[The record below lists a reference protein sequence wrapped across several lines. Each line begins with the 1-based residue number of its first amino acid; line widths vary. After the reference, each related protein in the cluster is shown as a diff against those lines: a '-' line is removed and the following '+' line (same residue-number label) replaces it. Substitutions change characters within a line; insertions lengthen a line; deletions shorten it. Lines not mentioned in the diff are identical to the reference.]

1 MRKKLQKI
9 IITALFII
17 CTAGILIFI
26 NTKFAYNLHLT
37 YYTLPENNSFI
48 SKLTIQKSCA
58 ENEIYCCQLNDHVHQ
73 YLEESYLKGIR
84 FSIKNPFQIKAFVE
98 KGLLTPILNSE
109 VYIIDTLKYS
119 HPYLTPKAKNLLQTI
134 GTLFQNK
141 LKNTNVSGTKLI
153 VTSLL
158 RTTSSIKKLRR
169 INRNAIRYSAH
180 LHGTTFDISYE
191 AFHHP
196 FAVNNSEIEILREIL
211 AKTLFELR
219 NKNKCWVT
227 YERAQSC
234 FHIVSR

>member
-1 MRKKLQKI
+1 MRKKLGKI
-9 IITALFII
+9 IITTLFIV
-17 CTAGILIFI
+17 CTTGIIIFI
-26 NTKFAYNLHLT
+26 NTKFAYNLHLS
-37 YYTLPENNSFI
+37 YYTLPENNVFI
-48 SKLTIQKSCA
+48 SKLKIEKHCK
-58 ENEIYCCQLNDHVHQ
+58 EDEVYCCQLNDRVHQ

-84 FSIKNPFQIKAFVE
+84 FSIKNPFQIKPFVDN
-98 KGLLTPILNSE
+98 GMLMPINNSD
-109 VYIIDTLKYS
+109 VYVIDTLKYS
-119 HPYLTPKAKNLLQTI
+119 HPFLTPNAKNLLQTI
-134 GTLFQNK
+134 GTLFQNR

-158 RTTSSIKKLRR
+158 RTTSSIKRLRR

-191 AFHHP
+191 AFQHS
-196 FAVNNSEIEILREIL
+196 FRFNNSEIEILKEVL

-227 YERAQSC
+227 FERAQSC